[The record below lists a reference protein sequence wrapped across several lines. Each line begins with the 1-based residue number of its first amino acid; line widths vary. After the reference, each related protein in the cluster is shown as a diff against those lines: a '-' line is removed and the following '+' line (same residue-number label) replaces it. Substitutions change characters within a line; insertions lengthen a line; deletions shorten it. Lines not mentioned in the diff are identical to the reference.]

1 MIEDTTHR
9 RLIDYF
15 RTAAQKYPKRIALEI
30 GEQQYSYDRLAGL
43 SEKIADCILKIHDH
57 EPFAGVLAYRSL
69 PAYAGILGVLNA
81 SKGYVPLNPRFPAE
95 RNRKMIERSGIRTI
109 VVGEECF
116 DYLDELIPY
125 LSGSYNFIFLQ
136 KIDLPDD
143 LKNDNHQFYF
153 IDEEKEEREAAIE
166 SSPDDHAY
174 LLFTSGSTGEPKAV
188 AISNSNVCNY
198 LDNITSLYQFSS
210 ADRFSQT
217 FDLTFDLSVHDLF
230 VCWSQGA
237 CLCVP
242 PADTGFAWPKYIREK
257 NLSVWFSVPSLVD
270 MLGKLRLLKAAS
282 LPSLRY
288 SFFCGEALYE
298 RSAESWQKAAP
309 ASDIINLYGPT
320 EATIAISHYQWDK
333 SDSESAL
340 KGVVGMGRIFAGNN
354 YHLMPTGEN
363 PVDDEGE
370 LLLSGNQVINE
381 YYQDQLNTQKQF
393 VRLNHAN
400 YYKTGDLVKKVAS
413 GKLFYLGRLD
423 QEVKVSGYRVNLL
436 EIDHLIRE
444 KTGLGQIV
452 SVFHK
457 KDERSAGKIITFI
470 LDPEKQVKTKEIS
483 ELCNQHLPWYM
494 IPEVILPVEKF
505 YYNVNGKTDRQAMI
519 EHYL

>member
-15 RTAAQKYPKRIALEI
+15 RAAAQKYPKRIALEI
-30 GEQQYSYDRLAGL
+30 DEQQYSYDRLAGL
-43 SEKIADCILKIHDH
+43 SEKIADCILKIDGH

-69 PAYAGILGVLNA
+69 AAYVGILGVLNA
-81 SKGYVPLNPRFPAE
+81 SKGYVPLNPRFPFE
-95 RNRKMIERSGIRTI
+95 RNRKMIERSGIRTM
-109 VVGEECF
+109 VVGEEC
-116 DYLDELIPY
+116 LDFLGELIPH

-153 IDEEKEEREAAIE
+153 INEKKEKREVEIE
-166 SSPDDHAY
+166 SSPDDYAY

-188 AISNSNVCNY
+188 AISNRNVCSY
-198 LDNITSLYQFSS
+198 LDNITLLYQFSS

-237 CLCVP
+237 CLCIP
-242 PADTGFAWPKYIREK
+242 PVETGFAWPKYIREK
-257 NLSVWFSVPSLVD
+257 KLSVWFSVPSLIN
-270 MLGKLRLLKAAS
+270 MLGKLRLLKAGS
-282 LPSLRY
+282 LSSLRY
-288 SFFCGEALYE
+288 SFFCGEALDE
-298 RSAESWQKAAP
+298 RSAEDWLKAAP
-309 ASDIINLYGPT
+309 VSGIINLYGPT
-320 EATIAISHYQWDK
+320 ESTIAISHYQWDK
-333 SDSESAL
+333 ADSESAL
-340 KGVVGMGRIFAGNN
+340 NGLVSIGRLFAGNN
-354 YHLMPTGEN
+354 FYLMPAWEKPAGE
-363 PVDDEGE
+363 EGE

-381 YYQDQLNTQKQF
+381 YYQDQMNTQRQF
-393 VRLNHAN
+393 IQLNHIN
-400 YYKTGDLVKKVAS
+400 YYKTGDLVKKGVS

-436 EIDHLIRE
+436 EINHLIRE
-444 KTGLGQIV
+444 KTGLGQII

-457 KDERSAGKIITFI
+457 KNERSAGKIITFI
-470 LDPEKQVKTKEIS
+470 LDPEKRVKAKEIS
-483 ELCNQHLPWYM
+483 ELCNKYLPWYM
-494 IPEVILPVEKF
+494 VPEVILPVEKF
-505 YYNVNGKTDRQAMI
+505 YYNVNGKTNKQAMI